1 MDAALSPSEQAAVEV
16 AERVLDATAQS
27 DEDLEGIFLVRSDG
41 RRAAL
46 VESIVGEQREL
57 RLPHLRRESDMWWP
71 APARWWWQVI
81 VNDVR
86 CLPRVRD
93 AFPVVARMCE
103 AHDVSTPA
111 ELPAPVT
118 AAIPDLHWLVHRA
131 PARLVGHPERL
142 DEPATISVRSRHSSV
157 PGDMATVVPALEEWL
172 VTEQAARA
180 MGKLARRRADERH
193 LYLTVDYTGLVP
205 DAFDALVRADGVPE
219 QPLRHRSAISHL
231 WVTPVFGRGV
241 LLWSHREGWSRHEPY
256 PAGVGAASGSGRA
269 RCRWS

>member
-1 MDAALSPSEQAAVEV
+1 VDAALSPEEQAAVEV
-16 AERVLDATAQS
+16 TERVLDATAQS
-27 DEDLEGIFLVRSDG
+27 YEELEGMFLVHSDG

-46 VESIVGEQREL
+46 VESIVGEQREFQ
-57 RLPHLRRESDMWWP
+57 LPHLRRESDMRWR

-86 CLPRVRD
+86 YLPRVRD
-93 AFPVVARMCE
+93 VFPVVARACE
-103 AHDVSTPA
+103 AHDVATPA
-111 ELPAPVT
+111 ELPAIMT
-118 AAIPDLHWLVHRA
+118 AAIPDLHWLVHVA
-131 PARLVGHPERL
+131 PAHLVGHPEKL
-142 DEPATISVRSRHSSV
+142 DEPATVSVTSGHGSP

-172 VTEQAARA
+172 LTEQAGRA
-180 MGKLARRRADERH
+180 VAKLARRRADEWH

-241 LLWSHREGWSRHEPY
+241 LLWSQQDGWSRHEPY
-256 PAGVGAASGSGRA
+256 PTAVGAGR
-269 RCRWS
+269 